1 MSSHLGR
8 REFLKHSAGVAALA
22 ASASVV
28 GVPAVLAE
36 RSPNSKLNMVCIG
49 ANGRGMA
56 HVPVAASE
64 HLVGLVDIDDRRMGA
79 TLDWLD
85 KNVPGT
91 RSKVKT
97 YYDYRKMFD
106 EMHKQVDALFIAI
119 PDHSHACATM
129 MAIKLGKHV
138 YCEKP
143 LTHDIYEARALGQ
156 AARQYKVM
164 TQMGNQ
170 GHASES
176 IRVLREYLEAG
187 AIGTVRETHTWTSQ
201 YYGDQV
207 RRPDEP
213 APAGVHWDEW
223 IGPGPWCHYRSGL
236 HPGGGTPAWYFW
248 KDYGTGLLPCVGVHA
263 FDAAHWGLQLKYPTS
278 VTVIEQEESNPGV
291 WPAFTT
297 LCYEFPRPGLPPL
310 KAYWYGGKRRAQIA
324 KDHDDQLFG
333 AKNLNHPHVADELA
347 AKYGLNLTSCGT
359 IFVGDK
365 GYMYCDEYCGGARI
379 VPEEQ
384 HRQFTPP
391 KKKYARTR
399 GIHADF
405 LRAIKEG
412 GDPPSSNFPD
422 VSGPYLEALLVGNL
436 AQLAGQGKK
445 VEWDGANMRC
455 TNLPELNQYVRREY
469 RKGWSL

>member
-1 MSSHLGR
+1 MSSRFGR

-22 ASASVV
+22 AGASVV

-56 HVPVAASE
+56 HVPVAAGE

-85 KNVPGT
+85 KNAPGT

-106 EMHKQVDALFIAI
+106 EMHKEVDAVFIAI

-143 LTHDIYEARALGQ
+143 LTHDIYEARALGE
-156 AARQYKVM
+156 AARQHKVM

-170 GHASES
+170 GHAGES

-201 YYGDQV
+201 YYGNKV

-223 IGPGPWCHYRSGL
+223 IGPGPWCNYRGDL
-236 HPGGGTPAWYFW
+236 HPNAWYYW

-263 FDAAHWGLQLKYPTS
+263 FDAVHWGLQLKYPTS
-278 VTVIEQEESNPGV
+278 VTVVEQEESNPGV

-333 AKNLNHPHVADELA
+333 AKNLNHPRVADELV
-347 AKYGLNLTSCGT
+347 AKYGRDLTSCGT

-365 GYMYCDEYCGGARI
+365 GYMYCDEYCGGADRARGAAPPVYAAAEKI
-379 VPEEQ
+379 CP
-384 HRQFTPP
+384 HPRHPRRLPAGRQ
-391 KKKYARTR
+391 R
-399 GIHADF
+399 G
-405 LRAIKEG
+405 RR
-412 GDPPSSNFPD
+412 S
-422 VSGPYLEALLVGNL
+422 
-436 AQLAGQGKK
+436 AQLQFPRRRRAVSRGPVGRQPGPACRGRQEGRVGRPEHALHEPAG
-445 VEWDGANMRC
+445 VESARAARISPR
-455 TNLPELNQYVRREY
+455 LVAL
-469 RKGWSL
+469 K

>member
-1 MSSHLGR
+1 MSSRFAR
-8 REFLKHSAGVAALA
+8 REFLKKSVGAAALA
-22 ASASVV
+22 AGASAV
-28 GVPAVLAE
+28 GLPAVLAE
-36 RSPNSKLNMVCIG
+36 RSPNSKLNTAVIG
-49 ANGRGMA
+49 ANGQGMA

-64 HLVGLVDIDDRRMGA
+64 HLVALVDIDDGRMA
-79 TLDWLD
+79 NTLDWLD
-85 KNVPGT
+85 KNHPGV

-106 EMHKQVDALFIAI
+106 ELHQQIDAVFIAI
-119 PDHSHACATM
+119 PDHSHACAAMT
-129 MAIKLGKHV
+129 AIKLGKHV

-143 LTHDIYEARALGQ
+143 LTHGIYEARALGE

-170 GHASES
+170 GHAGES

-187 AIGTVRETHTWTSQ
+187 AIGTVLETHTWVSQ

-207 RRPDEP
+207 RPPD
-213 APAGVHWDEW
+213 APVPQGVHWDEW
-223 IGPGPWCHYRSGL
+223 IGPGPWCNYRPGL
-236 HPGGGTPAWYFW
+236 HPGGRIPAWYIW

-263 FDAAHWGLQLKYPTS
+263 FDAVHWGLQLKYPTS
-278 VTVIEQEESNPGV
+278 VEVLGQEDGSPGV
-291 WPAFTT
+291 WPTFST
-297 LCYEFPRPGLPPL
+297 LLYEFPRPGLPPL
-310 KAYWYGGKRRAQIA
+310 KAYWYGGKRQEQIA
-324 KDHDDQLFG
+324 KDRDDRLFG
-333 AKNLNHPHVADELA
+333 AKNINHPRVADELT
-347 AKYGLNLTSCGT
+347 AKYGRDLTSCGT

-384 HRQFTPP
+384 HRQYPP
-391 KKKYARTR
+391 PPKKYARTQ

-405 LRAIKEG
+405 LRAVKEG

-436 AQLAGQGKK
+436 AMLAGSGKK
-445 VEWDGANMRC
+445 VEWDGVNMRC
-455 TNLPELNQYVRREY
+455 TNLPELNQHVRREY